1 MTVKELRMLI
11 NQYSDDTE
19 VFIDMLD
26 DCSINFEEVNNLEN
40 DNIWVSSVRDLYDDG
55 GQKRVKDMKMVL
67 KPCEKTKGKVKVK
80 PIDSGDVGDATPPI
94 VSANPSKN

>member
-67 KPCEKTKGKVKVK
+67 KPCEKTKGAKKCL
-80 PIDSGDVGDATPPI
+80 IL
-94 VSANPSKN
+94 